1 MKIDN
6 QLVPL
11 AYDISKKVFA
21 GEIKLSEGKK
31 IIVGENR
38 MNPNSAADYINNF
51 RYLIQ
56 GRRFTRTLNYFSM
69 DYFLENIYK
78 DFGRT
83 GLINSVSALNKHIE
97 YYEHQQNTTMRK
109 MRQLASKYDLIEI
122 SPEDKDLQ
130 EEIIESLDKDNANNL
145 SLIRDLKAYKPTDS
159 PQQRLTKFQ
168 VRQRDNSIIAKL
180 KKIRGFK
187 CQICNK
193 KIQKADGSFYI
204 EAAHIKPKRE
214 LGSEAPNNILILCPN
229 HHKEFDYGN
238 LVIASHT
245 KDKIV
250 FSLNGKEYQ
259 VSLKLE

>member
-78 DFGRT
+78 DYEE
-83 GLINSVSALNKHIE
+83 VSAEI
-97 YYEHQQNTTMRK
+97 
-109 MRQLASKYDLIEI
+109 YD
-122 SPEDKDLQ
+122 SD
-130 EEIIESLDKDNANNL
+130 EE
-145 SLIRDLKAYKPTDS
+145 
-159 PQQRLTKFQ
+159 F
-168 VRQRDNSIIAKL
+168 
-180 KKIRGFK
+180 
-187 CQICNK
+187 
-193 KIQKADGSFYI
+193 
-204 EAAHIKPKRE
+204 
-214 LGSEAPNNILILCPN
+214 
-229 HHKEFDYGN
+229 
-238 LVIASHT
+238 
-245 KDKIV
+245 
-250 FSLNGKEYQ
+250 
-259 VSLKLE
+259 